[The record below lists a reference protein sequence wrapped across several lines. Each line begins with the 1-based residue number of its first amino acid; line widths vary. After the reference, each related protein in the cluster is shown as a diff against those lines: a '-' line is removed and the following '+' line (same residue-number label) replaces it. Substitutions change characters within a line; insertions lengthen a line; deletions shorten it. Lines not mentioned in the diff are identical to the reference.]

1 LRRLQFFHISGFA
14 AAAGFAVLFAAVYAL
29 GADFRPPIDERSP
42 LIASSGTILP
52 GGRVLRP
59 LGTEIETGPA
69 PFALAVGH
77 NGTIA
82 TADTGFERFGITIVE
97 PPGKSA
103 GQKGLWQ
110 ERHIWARTPN
120 TTLPEKADPDW
131 KSVSDGIALD
141 DAAKAVW
148 VSEGDSGR
156 IRQLDLNSGETRKV
170 ITLNSA
176 DWRNSV
182 TGDIAWDSGRRL
194 LYVVDQTNS
203 RIALVDA
210 RAGHVVSSVSAGR
223 QPFAIALSPDAA
235 TAYVTNADS
244 VCIIDVRD
252 IHKPE
257 LTDCV
262 KTDSPQGLAV
272 IADRVFVSNARSDS
286 ITVIG
291 TADRRIVAEIPLQV
305 PSLEPYRGIAPAG
318 MAWDPVTKWLL
329 VAEEGINALGIVD
342 TERNLLIGHIP
353 AGWMPTRVA
362 ISGDRVYVT
371 NALGRG
377 TGPTPYRPILALGEV
392 ATLHR
397 GMVTTFIMPD
407 ESEVLRHTGTVF
419 VNNGF
424 VPWMRDP
431 PTPPAAI
438 KHVVLIVKSGRT
450 FDEVLGD
457 IAPTGDSKEP
467 PFNRLTRFGMHG
479 AAFGGKGRFSVQ
491 DAAITPNHHAVARQ
505 WAFSDNFYVDGER
518 EADGDWWLDGGYPDL
533 LTARGGERP
542 GDGPLWN
549 HLETSGVT
557 FRKFDDPDGPDGASD
572 QKRADRFIAGV
583 ESRYRKGGEPFPQFT
598 YIRLPNDHLHEAR
611 PAEGYPYEASWM
623 EDNDLALGRILEY
636 LSHSPWW
643 PDMAVFVTESGTEG
657 GLDHI
662 DSHRTVLLAAG
673 PYVKRNYVSHTNS
686 NFPGLLRTIFELLHA
701 KPLNLMDATA
711 ASLRGMLT
719 DKPDF
724 TPFSALAPD
733 PRIFTPEAGK

>member
-1 LRRLQFFHISGFA
+1 M
-14 AAAGFAVLFAAVYAL
+14 
-29 GADFRPPIDERSP
+29 
-42 LIASSGTILP
+42 IASSGTILP

-59 LGTEIETGPA
+59 LGTEIETGPG
-69 PFALAVGH
+69 PLALALGH

-82 TADTGFERFGITIVE
+82 TADTGFERFGITVVE
-97 PPGKSA
+97 RPGKSP
-103 GQKGLWQ
+103 GQKDLWQ

-120 TTLPEKADPDW
+120 STLPEKADPDW
-131 KSVSDGIALD
+131 KSVGDGIALD

-148 VSEGDSGR
+148 VAEGDSGR
-156 IRQLDLNSGETRKV
+156 IRQLDLSSGETRKT

-176 DWRNSV
+176 EWKNSV
-182 TGDIAWDSGRRL
+182 TGDIAWDSARRL
-194 LYVVDQTNS
+194 LYVVDQANS

-210 RAGHVVSSVSAGR
+210 KAGHVVSSAPAGR
-223 QPFAIALSPDAA
+223 RPFAVALSPDAA
-235 TAYVTNADS
+235 TAYVANADS
-244 VCIIDVRD
+244 VCVIDVHD
-252 IHKPE
+252 THKPE
-257 LTDCV
+257 LTECV
-262 KTDSPQGLAV
+262 KTDHPQGLAV
-272 IADRVFVSNARSDS
+272 IADRIFVSNARTDS
-286 ITVIG
+286 ITVIRA
-291 TADRRIVAEIPLQV
+291 ADRRIVAEIPLQI

-329 VAEEGINALGIVD
+329 VAEEGINALGVVD
-342 TERNLLIGHIP
+342 TEKNLLIGHIP
-353 AGWMPTRVA
+353 AGWMPTKVA

-377 TGPTPYRPILALGEV
+377 TGPTPYRPILNLGEV

-397 GMVTTFIMPD
+397 GMITTFIMPD

-431 PTPPAAI
+431 PKPPAAI

-450 FDEVLGD
+450 FDEILGD
-457 IAPTGDSKEP
+457 LAPGDVEP
-467 PFNRLTRFGMHG
+467 SGYGKAAPFDRRTRFGMHG
-479 AAFGGKGRFSVQ
+479 AALGGKGRFSIQ

-518 EADGDWWLDGGYPDL
+518 QAEGDWWLDGGYPDL
-533 LTARGGERP
+533 PTARGDERP

-549 HLETSGVT
+549 HLESSGVT
-557 FRKFDDPDGPDGASD
+557 FRKFDDPGAPDGTPD
-572 QKRADRFIAGV
+572 QKRADQFIAEV
-583 ESRYRKGGEPFPQFT
+583 ESRYRKGGERGEPFPQFT
-598 YIRLPNDHLHEAR
+598 YIRLPNDRLHEAR
-611 PAEGYPYEASWM
+611 PGDGYPYEASWM

-643 PDMAVFVTESGTEG
+643 PEMAVFVTESDTEG

-662 DSHRTVLLAAG
+662 DSHRTILLAAG

-686 NFPGLLRTIFELLHA
+686 SFPGLLRTIFELLGV

-711 ASLRGMLT
+711 ASLRGMFT
-719 DKPDF
+719 DKPDL
-724 TPFSALAPD
+724 TPFTAVAPD
-733 PRIFTPEAGK
+733 PRIFTSATSAVADPPAAQLPASAQ